1 MLRAFSY
8 MIAIISPTYAQLFL
22 YYIYLA
28 YMFRPIRSSSGHLR
42 YTKGS
47 EMCLKCVQYIK
58 LLKHLYFNSLFTI
71 YKAVKTFIF

>member
-1 MLRAFSY
+1 VILRAFSY
-8 MIAIISPTYAQLFL
+8 MIAIISPTDAQLFL

-47 EMCLKCVQYIK
+47 KMCLKYLQYIK
-58 LLKHLYFNSLFTI
+58 LLKHLSYCM
-71 YKAVKTFIF
+71 YV